1 MPQDSFNVRNTLR
14 IAWCSGRY
22 PPVPFMGKEMPRCAG
37 CGVGN
42 ASYGDSTLD
51 TKRALTVAR

>member
-1 MPQDSFNVRNTLR
+1 MPQDSFNVRNRLR

-22 PPVPFMGKEMPRCAG
+22 PPVPFMGKEMPRWAG
-37 CGVGN
+37 RWRGD